1 MIKKPV
7 CHPRLLALV
16 LLPLMVALSPV
27 LPSVAQDG
35 TLSVDEAISLARTHH
50 PALQALRE
58 QMAGASARTRQTFGV
73 SAPRISWFREGLD
86 QDPVTPLSEQRWTV
100 SQQLDFPLASWYR
113 YRRADT
119 ERTAMDAAFNVEEQR
134 VTASIKIAYT
144 TLLHAQEMVHLREE
158 EVALST
164 TLRDAVVTRVEA
176 GEASPLESMKADIQL
191 SDARAK
197 LFDAERAF
205 QEARYGVFRSIGLD
219 EEDQQYTISFP
230 DTLLYVD
237 PGIGQDDVLGRLY
250 SMPELEMAD
259 QLADAAA
266 FGVRAKQAAALPS
279 LQFDI
284 YAQDLGGGYDHHGF
298 QIGISLPLFGAPSQK
313 ARVQEAEAFERETD
327 WNRTAVILDLKR
339 EAEVAW
345 HGYETSRAMVAEYQ
359 DVVQSRSR
367 ELLARTQEGYA
378 LGQIDLVT
386 LLDTQRMV
394 LGSEERFYSALRAY
408 YEHLIRLER
417 FTGYSLVF

>member
-1 MIKKPV
+1 MIKTSIRP
-7 CHPRLLALV
+7 PRLLALV
-16 LLPLMVALSPV
+16 LLLLMVAVGPAR
-27 LPSVAQDG
+27 PSAAQDG
-35 TLSVDEAISLARTHH
+35 TLTVEEAVSLARTNH

-73 SAPRISWFREGLD
+73 AAPRISWFREGLD

-119 ERTAMDAAFNVEEQR
+119 ERTALNAAFAVEEQR

-144 TLLHAQEMVHLREE
+144 DLLHAQEMVHLRAE

-219 EEDQQYTISFP
+219 EEDQQYNISFP

-259 QLADAAA
+259 QLANAAA
-266 FGVRAKQAAALPS
+266 FGVRAKRAAALPS

-298 QIGISLPLFGAPSQK
+298 QVGISLPLFGAPSQK
-313 ARVQEAEAFERETD
+313 ARVQEAQAFERETA

-345 HGYETSRAMVAEYQ
+345 HGYETSRAMLAEYQ
-359 DVVQSRSR
+359 EVVQTRSR
-367 ELLARTQEGYA
+367 ELLARTQEGYS

-394 LGSEERFYSALRAY
+394 LGSEERFYSSLRAY